1 MPSAAA
7 RGSRIRALSRGLGE
21 RLGVG
26 SVPVVFLAV
35 VVGLGAGLAAVA
47 FRWLIVGATQLF
59 SGTADY
65 AGTQGHPPNHWVPW
79 LGPAFVVLAPAV
91 GGLLYGPLVHFFARE
106 ARGHG
111 VPEVM
116 YAVARGGGRI
126 KGRVAVVKALASAI
140 TIGSG
145 GSVGR
150 EGPIVQIGSALGSRL
165 GGWAGSPETQLR
177 TLVACGAAGGIAA
190 TFNAPIA
197 GVFFAL
203 ELILRDFA
211 ARSFAAVMLA
221 SIAASVVG
229 RSLLGNYPFLQ
240 LPPFTVSDP
249 AEMLLFALL
258 GLVAGGI
265 GVLFSKALYAI
276 EDLCDWLWRGPE
288 WLRPAVGGLLLGAL
302 LLVLP
307 QMYGVGYPVLEDS
320 VLGRYTLGF
329 LLLLAAA
336 KVLATS
342 LTIGIGG
349 SGGVFAP
356 SLFIGATTGAA
367 FGQAAAM
374 VFPPLAGHAGAFALV
389 GMGAVFAGST
399 RAAITAG
406 LIIFELSGEYSLI
419 LPLLLAVLT
428 ATAVSALVSGD
439 TIYTRKL
446 LRRGVDLS
454 APAAGR
460 ASLAGLTVGAAM
472 GPAPRPV
479 RDALSAKETARLLTL
494 PGPRALPV
502 VGADGRVTGVITP
515 VVVAEGLEGA
525 EDPDQLTAGSLA
537 QVAAPLTREEP
548 LDAAVD
554 AVLAA
559 GETDGLPVVDAE
571 GTLCGWLTTEHV
583 LQRILTAR

>member
-1 MPSAAA
+1 MRSAAV
-7 RGSRIRALSRGLGE
+7 RGSTIRALGRGVGE

-26 SVPVVFLAV
+26 SLPLVFLSV
-35 VVGLGAGLAAVA
+35 IVGLGAGLAAVA
-47 FRWLIVGATQLF
+47 FRWLITGATQLF
-59 SGTADY
+59 SGAADY
-65 AGTQGHPPNHWVPW
+65 AGTQGHPANHWVPW

-91 GGLLYGPLVHFFARE
+91 GGLVYGPLVHFFARE

-116 YAVARGGGRI
+116 YAVARKGGRI
-126 KGRVAVVKALASAI
+126 KGRVAVVKALASAL

-165 GGWAGSPETQLR
+165 GTLAGSSEAQLR

-211 ARSFAAVMLA
+211 ARSFAAVMLS

-229 RSLLGNYPFLQ
+229 RALLGNYPFLP
-240 LPPFTVSDP
+240 LPAFTVSNP

-258 GLVAGGI
+258 GLLAGGI
-265 GVLFSKALYAI
+265 GVLFSKFLYAI
-276 EDLCDWLWRGPE
+276 EDVCDWLWRGPE
-288 WLRPAVGGLLLGAL
+288 WLRPAVGGLLLGCL

-307 QMYGVGYPVLEDS
+307 QMYGVGYPVLENS
-320 VLGRYTLGF
+320 VLGHYALGF

-336 KVLATS
+336 KILATS

-356 SLFIGATTGAA
+356 SLFVGATAGAA
-367 FGQAAAM
+367 FGQAAAL

-419 LPLLLAVLT
+419 LPLLLAVLV

-446 LRRGVDLS
+446 LRRGVDVS
-454 APAAGR
+454 APAH
-460 ASLAGLTVGAAM
+460 SKDTLARHTVREAM
-472 GPAPRPV
+472 GPAPQPV
-479 RDALSAKETARLLTL
+479 LDSVSAKEAARLLVATDS
-494 PGPRALPV
+494 RALPV
-502 VGADGRVTGVITP
+502 VDGVGTVVGVITP
-515 VVVAEGLEGA
+515 AVLAAGLENEDDAVRLTVGA
-525 EDPDQLTAGSLA
+525 LA
-537 QVAAPLTREEP
+537 QATAA
-548 LDAAVD
+548 LDLDERLDSAVE

-559 GETDGLPVVDAE
+559 GETDGLPVVDGE
-571 GTLCGWLTTEHV
+571 GSLRGWLSTEHV
-583 LQRILTAR
+583 LHRILQAS

>member
-1 MPSAAA
+1 MPSAAT
-7 RGSRIRALSRGLGE
+7 RGSRIRVLGKRLGE

-26 SVPVVFLAV
+26 SVPLVFLAV

-65 AGTQGHPPNHWVPW
+65 AGTVGHPANHWVPW
-79 LGPAFVVLAPAV
+79 LGPAFVVLAPVV

-116 YAVARGGGRI
+116 YAVARRGGRI

-165 GGWAGSPETQLR
+165 GTWAGSSEAQLR

-240 LPPFTVSDP
+240 LPPFTVSNP

-276 EDLCDWLWRGPE
+276 EDACDWLWRGPE
-288 WLRPAVGGLLLGAL
+288 WLRPAAGGLLLGTL

-307 QMYGVGYPVLEDS
+307 QMYGVGYPVLEGS
-320 VLGRYTLGF
+320 VLGRYALGF

-356 SLFIGATTGAA
+356 SLFIGATAGAA

-374 VFPPLAGHAGAFALV
+374 VFPSLSGDAGAFALV

-419 LPLLLAVLT
+419 LPLLLAVLA
-428 ATAVSALVSGD
+428 ATAVSALASGD

-446 LRRGVDLS
+446 IRRGVDIS
-454 APAAGR
+454 APATGR
-460 ASLAGLTVGAAM
+460 TSLAGLSVGAAM
-472 GPAPRPV
+472 GAAPTPV
-479 RDALSAKETARLLTL
+479 PDSLSAKETARLLAA
-494 PGPRALPV
+494 PDSRALPV
-502 VGADGRVTGVITP
+502 VGADGRLAGVITP
-515 VVVAEGLEGA
+515 ASVAEGLEGA
-525 EDPDQLTAGSLA
+525 EDPDRLTAGSLA
-537 QVAAPLTREEP
+537 QAAAALTRDEP
-548 LDAAVD
+548 LDAAVE

-559 GETDGLPVVDAE
+559 GETDGLPVVDAD

-583 LQRILTAR
+583 LHRILTAT

>member
-1 MPSAAA
+1 MPSAAV
-7 RGSRIRALSRGLGE
+7 RGSRIRALGRAVGE

-26 SVPVVFLAV
+26 SLPLVLLSVT
-35 VVGLGAGLAAVA
+35 VGLGAGLAAVA

-65 AGTQGHPPNHWVPW
+65 AGTEGHPANHWVSW

-91 GGLLYGPLVHFFARE
+91 GGLVYGPLVHFFARE

-116 YAVARGGGRI
+116 YAVARKGGRI
-126 KGRVAVVKALASAI
+126 KGRVAVVKALASAL

-165 GGWAGSPETQLR
+165 GTLAGSSEAQLR

-211 ARSFAAVMLA
+211 ARSFAAVMLS

-229 RSLLGNYPFLQ
+229 RALLGNYPFLQ
-240 LPPFTVSDP
+240 LPAFTVSNP
-249 AEMLLFALL
+249 AEMVLFALL

-265 GVLFSKALYAI
+265 GVLFSKILYAV
-276 EDLCDWLWRGPE
+276 EDVCDWFWRGPE
-288 WLRPAVGGLLLGAL
+288 WLRPAVGGLLLGCL
-302 LLVLP
+302 LLALP
-307 QMYGVGYPVLEDS
+307 QMYGVGYPVLENS
-320 VLGRYTLGF
+320 VLGHYALGF
-329 LLLLAAA
+329 LLVLGAA
-336 KVLATS
+336 KILATS

-356 SLFIGATTGAA
+356 SLFVGATAGAA
-367 FGQAAAM
+367 FGQAAAL
-374 VFPPLAGHAGAFALV
+374 VFPSLAGDAGAFALV

-419 LPLLLAVLT
+419 LPLLLAVLV

-446 LRRGVDLS
+446 LRRGVDITAPARGMGMLRGHTVAEAMGAAPQPVVETLS
-454 APAAGR
+454 AR
-460 ASLAGLTVGAAM
+460 EAS
-472 GPAPRPV
+472 
-479 RDALSAKETARLLTL
+479 RLLL
-494 PGPRALPV
+494 EAGGALPV
-502 VGADGRVTGVITP
+502 VDGAGRLTGVITP
-515 VVVAEGLEGA
+515 ATLAAGLENEDEADRLTVGA
-525 EDPDQLTAGSLA
+525 LA
-537 QVAAPLTREEP
+537 QAAAALDREER
-548 LDAAVD
+548 LDSAVE

-559 GETDGLPVVDAE
+559 GETDGLPVIGSD
-571 GTLCGWLTTEHV
+571 GILCGWLSTEHV
-583 LQRILTAR
+583 LHRIVAAS